1 MDIENN
7 KILVCNCEKTMKIDG
22 DALSKACSSDTA
34 CNVYNNLCGSEINVV
49 LDQLKETQ
57 NSNKNLLIACTQ
69 EQKTFDEIAE
79 ENNFEAPKT
88 FNIRELAGW
97 SKEGEKST
105 PKISSLIHSSLKRNK
120 QTPSLT
126 LESSGRCF
134 VYVDNNKGDKAIE
147 VAFDFCKKLSSHLGV
162 TLMVSNIK
170 DDLILEPDNFKIT
183 KGSINK
189 AQGYFTQFKLE
200 INDFAESLPSSKST
214 INFGDFYNTV
224 DTDCD
229 LIIDLSENTPMFTG
243 AHKRDGYFRASTNSP
258 SDLFNIYA
266 KVIEMIGQFEKPIYV
281 DFNESLC
288 AHSRNS
294 ITGCTKCLDVC
305 PAGAIQSIG
314 DMVSVDPGI
323 CGGCGFCGSVCPS
336 GAIQTDYPSLDII
349 LGSLSELKTQ
359 FVSAGGKDPALI
371 LFDTSFGK
379 EMVSLIARFG
389 KGLPANV
396 IPYEMHSVGRVGHDL
411 LVSSFALGFKKVFIL
426 INPNNSKEYSFL
438 PKQVEI
444 ANSLLSG
451 IGKNDKKSISVIEET
466 DPELVENKIY
476 QTTEYTK
483 IKPSPFIPLGAP
495 RGILRAGIQG
505 LSKSNNNKNSMIQLP
520 EGSPYG
526 KVDVN
531 LDSCTIC
538 LSCVSACPAGA
549 LQDNPDAPQL
559 LFREDACL
567 QCGICVATC
576 PEKAI
581 SLVPQFNL
589 NDEAM
594 SAEVIIEDKPF
605 DCIECG
611 KTFGT
616 TKSIERIIDKLS
628 SHSMFEAEGRTEM
641 LKMCEDCRVGAMF
654 AQKDK
659 MLKAKER
666 PKPRT
671 TDDYLN

>member
-1 MDIENN
+1 
-7 KILVCNCEKTMKIDG
+7 MKIDG
-22 DALSKACSSDTA
+22 DALSKACSSESN
-34 CNVYNNLCGSEINVV
+34 CNVNNNLCGSELNIV
-49 LDQLKETQ
+49 LEKLKEAQ

-69 EQKTFDEIAE
+69 EQKTFDLLAE
-79 ENNFEAPKT
+79 ENNFETPKT
-88 FNIRELAGW
+88 FNIREYAGW
-97 SKEGEKST
+97 SKESEKSI
-105 PKISSLIHSSLKRNK
+105 PKISSLIHSSLQKNK

-134 VYVDNNKGDKAIE
+134 VYVDSNKGEKSIE
-147 VAFDFCKKLSSHLGV
+147 VAFDLCKKLTSHLGV
-162 TLMVSNIK
+162 TLMISNIK
-170 DDLILEPDNFKIT
+170 DDLILEPNDFKIT
-183 KGSINK
+183 KGYIKK

-200 INDFAESLPSSKST
+200 KNDFAESLPSSKST
-214 INFGDFYNTV
+214 INFGDFYSKV

-243 AHKRDGYFRASTNSP
+243 DHKRDGYFRASTNSP
-258 SDLFNIYA
+258 SDLFDIYT
-266 KVIEMIGQFEKPIYV
+266 KVIDMIGQFEKPIYV

-288 AHSRNS
+288 AHSRNG

-314 DMVSVDPGI
+314 DIVSVDPGI

-336 GAIQTDYPSLDII
+336 GAIQTDYPSLDVI
-349 LGSLSELKTQ
+349 LTSLSELKNQ
-359 FVSAGGKDPALI
+359 FNSAGGKDPALI
-371 LFDTSFGK
+371 LFDTSFGA
-379 EMVSLIARFG
+379 EMISLISRYG
-389 KGLPANV
+389 NGLPANV
-396 IPYEMHSVGRVGHDL
+396 IPYEMHSVGRTGHDL
-411 LVSSFALGFKKVFIL
+411 LVSSFALGFKKIFIIL
-426 INPNNSKEYSFL
+426 NPKNSEEYTFL

-451 IGKNDKKSISVIEET
+451 IGNNEKKSISIIEET
-466 DPELVENKIY
+466 DPEAVENEIY
-476 QTTEYTK
+476 KTSEYTR
-483 IKPSPFIPLGAP
+483 IKSSPFIPLGAP

-505 LSKSNNNKNSMIQLP
+505 LSKSNNNKSSMIQLP

-526 KVDVN
+526 KVNVN
-531 LDSCTIC
+531 LESCTIC

-589 NDEAM
+589 DDEAM

-605 DCIECG
+605 DCIQCG

-628 SHSMFEAEGRTEM
+628 SHSMFEADGRTEM

-659 MLKAKER
+659 MLEAKDR

>member
-1 MDIENN
+1 
-7 KILVCNCEKTMKIDG
+7 MKIDG
-22 DALSKACSSDTA
+22 DALSKACSSETT
-34 CNVYNNLCGSEINVV
+34 CNVNHNLCGSELNVV

-57 NSNKNLLIACTQ
+57 ISNKNLLIACTQ
-69 EQKTFDEIAE
+69 EQKTFDQIAE
-79 ENNFEAPKT
+79 ENNFETPKT
-88 FNIRELAGW
+88 FNIREYAGW
-97 SKEGEKST
+97 SKESEKSI
-105 PKISSLIHSSLKRNK
+105 PKISSLIHSSLQKNK

-134 VYVDNNKGDKAIE
+134 VYVDSNKGEKSIE
-147 VAFDFCKKLSSHLGV
+147 VAFDLCKKLTSHLGV
-162 TLMVSNIK
+162 TLMISNIK
-170 DDLILEPDNFKIT
+170 DDLILEPNDFKIT
-183 KGSINK
+183 KGYIKK

-214 INFGDFYNTV
+214 INFGDFYSKV

-243 AHKRDGYFRASTNSP
+243 DHKRDGYFRASTNSP
-258 SDLFNIYA
+258 SDLFDIYT
-266 KVIEMIGQFEKPIYV
+266 KVIDMIGQFEKPIYV

-288 AHSRNS
+288 AHSRNG

-314 DMVSVDPGI
+314 DIVSVDPGI

-336 GAIQTDYPSLDII
+336 GAIQTDYPSLDVI
-349 LGSLSELKTQ
+349 LTSLSELKNQ
-359 FVSAGGKDPALI
+359 FNSAGGKDPALI
-371 LFDTSFGK
+371 LFDTSFGA
-379 EMVSLIARFG
+379 EMISLISRYG
-389 KGLPANV
+389 NGLPANV
-396 IPYEMHSVGRVGHDL
+396 IPYEMHSVGRTGHDL
-411 LVSSFALGFKKVFIL
+411 LVSSFALGFKKIFIIL
-426 INPNNSKEYSFL
+426 NPKNSEEYTFL

-451 IGKNDKKSISVIEET
+451 IGNNEKKSISIIEET
-466 DPELVENKIY
+466 DPEAVENEIY
-476 QTTEYTK
+476 KTSEYTR

-505 LSKSNNNKNSMIQLP
+505 LSKSNNNKSSMIQLP

-531 LDSCTIC
+531 LESCTIC

-589 NDEAM
+589 DDEAM

-605 DCIECG
+605 DCIQCG

-659 MLKAKER
+659 MLEAKDR

>member
-1 MDIENN
+1 MDIINN
-7 KILVCNCEKTMKIDG
+7 KILICNCEKTMNIDG
-22 DALSKACSSDTA
+22 NALAKACSSETG
-34 CNVYNNLCGSEINVV
+34 CTVHQNLCGSETHIV
-49 LDQLKETQ
+49 LDQLKESLNT
-57 NSNKNLLIACTQ
+57 NKSLSIGCTQ
-69 EQKTFDEIAE
+69 EQKTFNQIAE

-88 FNIRELAGW
+88 FNIREFAGW
-97 SKEGEKST
+97 SHEGEKSI
-105 PKISSLIHSSLKRNK
+105 PKISSLINSSLKVNK
-120 QTPSLT
+120 QTPSIT
-126 LESSGRCF
+126 LESTGRCF
-134 VYVDNNKGDKAIE
+134 VYVDNNKGGNPIE
-147 VAFDFCKKLSSHLGV
+147 VAYDLCKKLSSHLGV
-162 TLMVSNIK
+162 TLMINNIK
-170 DDLILEPDNFKIT
+170 DDLILEPSNFKIT
-183 KGSINK
+183 KGYINK
-189 AQGYFTQFKLE
+189 GQGYFTKFKLE
-200 INDFAESLPSSKST
+200 INNFAEALPSSRSK
-214 INFGDFYNTV
+214 INFGDFYNKV

-229 LIIDLSENTPMFTG
+229 LIIDLTESTPMFTG
-243 AHKRDGYFRASTNSP
+243 SHKRDGYFRASTNSP
-258 SDLFNIYA
+258 SDLFNIYTE
-266 KVIEMIGQFEKPIYV
+266 VIEMIGQFEKPIYV
-281 DFNESLC
+281 NFDENLC
-288 AHSRNS
+288 AHSRNG

-305 PAGAIQSIG
+305 PAGAILSIG
-314 DMVSVDPGI
+314 DMVSIDPGI

-349 LGSLSELKTQ
+349 LDSLSELSNK

-371 LFDTSFGK
+371 LFDTIFGN
-379 EMVSLIARFG
+379 EMISLISRYG

-411 LVSSFALGFKKVFIL
+411 LVSLFALGFKKIFIL
-426 INPNNSKEYSFL
+426 INPKNSEEYTFL

-451 IGKNDKKSISVIEET
+451 IGKNDKKSISIIEET
-466 DPELVENKIY
+466 DPELVENEIY
-476 QTTEYTK
+476 QTSEYTR

-495 RGILRAGIQG
+495 RGILRASIQG
-505 LSKSNNNKNSMIQLP
+505 LSKSNNNKNSMIPLP

-531 LDSCTIC
+531 LESCTIC

-567 QCGICVATC
+567 QCGICEATC

-589 NDEAM
+589 SDEAM

-628 SHSMFEAEGRTEM
+628 SHSMFEADGRTEM

-654 AQKDK
+654 AQNDK
-659 MLKAKER
+659 MLEAKDR